1 MSSAAEDIFKKSL
14 AMVNKAIAAVH
25 PGISVQEVLAAGEF
39 EQAVYMIWVASR
51 LYFFDAYLP
60 KRQEELMVKLLQLN
74 PLFAEKKEGTFTRD
88 EVIALVK
95 LLAGPISRHLSGLR
109 QGQTS
114 TRGSLFEHIV
124 KHPVAALFNGRT
136 RSDGSKVVVARTPKK
151 RQMENV
157 DIAISVGDIHVVG
170 LSVKGNVRERLRES
184 IQRAANAMNRG
195 YFSHVWH
202 CVLTS
207 GDAADRES
215 LNTALSDSL
224 YHGHR
229 IYTWAPLCTGTS
241 AGFPRGAQLIPLSRL
256 PGDITA
262 AVGL

>member
-1 MSSAAEDIFKKSL
+1 
-14 AMVNKAIAAVH
+14 MVNQAIAAVH

-51 LYFFDAYLP
+51 LYFFDTYLP
-60 KRQEELMVKLLQLN
+60 KRQEELMVQLLQLT

-88 EVIALVK
+88 EVIALLK
-95 LLAGPISRHLSGLR
+95 LLAAPISRHLSGLR

-114 TRGSLFEHIV
+114 TRGNLFEYII
-124 KHPVAALFNGRT
+124 KQPVADLFNGRT
-136 RSDGSKVVVARTPKK
+136 RSDGSKIAVARTPKK

-157 DIAISVGDIHVVG
+157 DIAISVGDVHVVG

-215 LNTALSDSL
+215 PNTALSESP

-229 IYTWAPLCTGTS
+229 VYTWAPLCAATS
-241 AGFPRGAQLIPLSRL
+241 EGFPRGAQLIPLSRL
-256 PGDITA
+256 PGDIAA